1 MQEGDGR
8 AMTIVAYSYQRFSSL
23 EQIGGD
29 SLTRQSTLAESYARS
44 HDLELDNRLT
54 IRDLGVS
61 GYRGQNIVHGELG
74 QFLGAV
80 RNGRIMPGSYL
91 LIESL
96 DRLSRSNILQAQN
109 LLTELILAK
118 INVVSLVDNRTYS
131 EASLTADPL
140 ALIFA
145 LIVFIRANEESPL
158 KSFRARQAWIRK
170 RDSAGT
176 QVMTSRVPDW
186 LAVCKATGQIVPRHE
201 RAEVLATIFQLA
213 LDGRSPFEIADHLN
227 ARGVCR
233 WRGSQPWTRPT
244 VATLLRNRRVTGV
257 LPLYV
262 ATYDNG
268 ETSRRPI
275 KLLADYFPRLI
286 EPDTF
291 LRVQALASTR
301 RRGGNAAKLNVF
313 ANLLSC
319 AGCGAP
325 VRHHA
330 YGEYGRAILACD
342 GARIL
347 HGCNASGFDYD
358 AFEAIGK
365 RQLSQWV
372 HDDLPWHH
380 IADPNQHVFRAV
392 QELSDLQDGLSLSS
406 PGGARRRVGAS
417 FFAEMSEIEDRIA
430 DLILSEHGYN
440 AKAVRLI
447 SKLAAYLD
455 EDIYENTVRVKC
467 NMLLRQLGVRL
478 VVDFNSGR
486 VGLSHNKGHE
496 RSWSMEANN

>member
-1 MQEGDGR
+1 
-8 AMTIVAYSYQRFSSL
+8 MTIVAYSYQRFSSL
-23 EQIGGD
+23 DQIGGD
-29 SLTRQSTLAESYARS
+29 SLTRQSTLAESYARD
-44 HDLELDNRLT
+44 HELELDNRLT

-61 GYRGQNIVHGELG
+61 GYRGQNAVHGELG
-74 QFLGAV
+74 HFLTAV
-80 RNGRIMPGSYL
+80 RNGRIAPGSYL

-145 LIVFIRANEESPL
+145 LIVFIRANEESSL
-158 KSFRARQAWIRK
+158 KSFRAKQAWIRK

-186 LAVCKATGQIVPRHE
+186 LIVCKATGQIVARSE
-201 RAEVLATIFQLA
+201 RAEVLSTIFQLA

-244 VATLLRNRRVTGV
+244 VSTLLRNRRVTGV
-257 LPLYV
+257 LPLYI
-262 ATYDNG
+262 ATHDNG

-286 EPDTF
+286 EPEAF
-291 LRVQALASTR
+291 LKVQALASTR

-313 ANLLSC
+313 ANMLFC

-325 VRHHA
+325 VRHHS

-347 HGCNASGFDYD
+347 HGCNASGIDYD
-358 AFEAIGK
+358 AFEIITK
-365 RQLSQWV
+365 KQLSRWI
-372 HDDLPWHH
+372 HDDLPWHQVS
-380 IADPNQHVFRAV
+380 DPNQHVFRAV
-392 QELSDLQDGLSLSS
+392 QELSDLQSSLSPRS
-406 PGGARRRVGAS
+406 PGGAKRRAGAT
-417 FFAEMSEIEDRIA
+417 FYAEVAKLEDQID
-430 DLILSEHGYN
+430 DLIFNEHGFN
-440 AKAVRLI
+440 AKAVKLT

-455 EDIYENTVRVKC
+455 EEIYENTVRVKC
-467 NMLLRQLGVRL
+467 NMLLRQLGARL
-478 VVDFNSGR
+478 VVDFDTGW
-486 VGLSHNKGHE
+486 VGLSHNKGFE
-496 RSWSMEANN
+496 RSWSMEENP